1 MDRVIDK
8 TKLLIKAFEDSD
20 IIRNLDHYKT
30 LVVNNKKLLELI
42 DKYNNSTDDYEKIS
56 LKKKIYTYPEYK
68 EYMKYYNE
76 LFYYVMNINN
86 RFKKYTFTKFIFYN
100 NNNICRC
107 FRCIYFNSNKNFKS
121 FNSCN
126 IFFSVIYIYWN
137 SYNNISIYAI

>member
-56 LKKKIYTYPEYK
+56 LKKEIYTYPEYK

-86 RFKKYTFTKFIFYN
+86 RFKKN
-100 NNNICRC
+100 PN
-107 FRCIYFNSNKNFKS
+107 FRAS
-121 FNSCN
+121 FLNL
-126 IFFSVIYIYWN
+126 FLFLEFRRKM
-137 SYNNISIYAI
+137 